1 VHTGHQRVLHLEASV
16 QAHEH
21 RDVVARVGDVTARV
35 LAGAE
40 GVDDAVALL
49 DRAEAD
55 TGVPLVDESERNRLE
70 ELAAGRVDRHGH
82 WHSVLA
88 RRNGDDPEGDAV
100 GYAALLLPTSVEQPH
115 LHDHD
120 HGDHGHGHDERPLHG
135 HASDDQAQPIPLG
148 HGDVALDHGGGADG
162 TVLRALL
169 QACDV
174 LGRRHDTRRLQVW
187 MRHVTE
193 SDLRHA
199 TAAGYCVDRRLGVLA
214 RPLTDLPD
222 VEVPDGVTIGAFTD
236 ADADAVVDVLAAAYA
251 GTPDGG
257 WTRARFDARR
267 SYDWFDPADL
277 LVARRDNGTV
287 AGVHWT
293 KRRGDGVGE
302 VYNLAVHPHAQGER
316 LGGVLLTAGLR
327 HLANIGCDRVL
338 LWVDLANEPAV
349 RLYTS
354 QGFEVAWE
362 DVALGRELL
371 PTSTA

>member
-1 VHTGHQRVLHLEASV
+1 M

-21 RDVVARVGDVTARV
+21 RDVVARVGDVSARV
-35 LAGAE
+35 LSGDD

-49 DRAEAD
+49 DRAEAA

-70 ELAAGRVDRHGH
+70 ELAAGHTDRHGH

-88 RRNGDDPEGDAV
+88 RRDGDPAGPAV
-100 GYAALLLPTSVEQPH
+100 GYAALTLPTGPEHPH
-115 LHDHD
+115 AHEPHAHE

-135 HASDDQAQPIPLG
+135 HAPEDATPIPLG
-148 HGDVALDHGGGADG
+148 HGDVALDRDGGADAA
-162 TVLRALL
+162 VLRVLL

-214 RPLTDLPD
+214 RPLTDLPHL
-222 VEVPDGVTIGAFTD
+222 EVPDGVTIGAFTD
-236 ADADAVVDVLAAAYA
+236 ADADAIVDVLAAAYA

-267 SYDWFDPADL
+267 GYDWFDPADL
-277 LVARRDNGTV
+277 LVAHDA
-287 AGVHWT
+287 AGRVLGMHWT
-293 KRRGDGVGE
+293 KRRGGRVGE
-302 VYNLAVHPHAQGER
+302 VYNLAVHPDAQGGR
-316 LGGVLLTAGLR
+316 LGAALLAAGLH
-327 HLANIGCDRVL
+327 HLDDAGCDEVL

-371 PTSTA
+371 PTAAS